1 MKHILHIISSI
12 QPKESYSIQLGNA
25 IIEKIQEKYPNS
37 TVEESN
43 LVGLEIPHLNP
54 ESLRKLFTPKE
65 YLNEEE
71 KESIKFSDNLL
82 QQLQMADII
91 VIGAPLYN
99 FTIHSAL
106 KAWIDQIVRPGIAFT
121 YSEEGIVGLIKNK
134 KAYLALSSGGVYSD
148 GLSHFS
154 EYALNHLK
162 TVLEF
167 IGITDVSTYRAEGL
181 AYPSLMDTALTKAIS
196 SIEI

>member
-1 MKHILHIISSI
+1 MNILHVISS
-12 QPKESYSIQLGNA
+12 PKQKASTSFQLSDA
-25 IIEKIQEKYPNS
+25 IVKQLLEKHPDGK
-37 TVEESN
+37 VEE
-43 LVGLEIPHLNP
+43 LIPAGFPHASQEFIAAYDL
-54 ESLRKLFTPKE
+54 PKHQQTARQ
-65 YLNEEE
+65 NEVLTH
-71 KESIKFSDNLL
+71 SDKAIE
-82 QQLQMADII
+82 QLQRADII
-91 VIGAPLYN
+91 VIGLPLYN
-99 FTIHSAL
+99 FGIPSSL

-154 EYALNHLK
+154 EHALNHLK

>member
-1 MKHILHIISSI
+1 MNILHVISS
-12 QPKESYSIQLGNA
+12 PKKKASTSFQLSDA
-25 IIEKIQEKYPNS
+25 IVKQLLEKHPDGK
-37 TVEESN
+37 VEE
-43 LVGLEIPHLNP
+43 LIPAGFPHASQEFIAAYDL
-54 ESLRKLFTPKE
+54 PKDQQTARQ
-65 YLNEEE
+65 NEVL
-71 KESIKFSDNLL
+71 IHSDKAIE
-82 QQLQMADII
+82 QLHRADII
-91 VIGAPLYN
+91 VIGLPLYN
-99 FTIHSAL
+99 FGIPSSL